1 MRDAGNQT
9 RTAGFTCTSVHL
21 HERACGRAVELSRT
35 VPGSPGARSNHNFLV
50 FEAVGFLKT
59 IKAKTMKRRDFVKT
73 AAAGAAAGAVPGLAG
88 APSAHAARAAAAP
101 AVHTRAT
108 RPVLVAD
115 VSSIRYRNGGPE
127 SAIERAF
134 RGITEGEDVLDAC
147 VAGVNIPEM
156 DPDER
161 GIGYGGLPNAD
172 GVVQLDSC
180 LMHGPRRWAGG
191 VAGLEG
197 VKTPSLVA
205 KAVAELTDHH
215 LVVGEGAREFAR
227 GLGFEI
233 HDDLNTEA
241 SRALWLEWRRRV
253 DPDHWLD
260 PEERLRGAGRPG
272 EDTGPEAAGLGR
284 SGRAPR
290 PDPARA
296 VRLRRFHEA
305 SLAAGLSMV
314 DDGLVDPD
322 SFWGTT
328 SLEAVSPDGD
338 ICGVTTTS
346 GLSWKIPG
354 RAGDSPILGAGQY
367 VDNDVGA
374 AGSTG
379 RGEANLYNLSCFLI
393 VEFMRQGMAPLD
405 AGMAALERVRGNT
418 VESRLLNSRGLPA
431 FDLRFFVVNKAGEYA
446 GAAMYGS
453 SESAFAVCDENGAR
467 EEPLEGL
474 LEGSPRD

>member
-1 MRDAGNQT
+1 
-9 RTAGFTCTSVHL
+9 
-21 HERACGRAVELSRT
+21 
-35 VPGSPGARSNHNFLV
+35 
-50 FEAVGFLKT
+50 
-59 IKAKTMKRRDFVKT
+59 MKRRDFVRT
-73 AAAGAAAGAVPGLAG
+73 AAAGLAVPAAA
-88 APSAHAARAAAAP
+88 RTNAP

-115 VSSIRYRNGGPE
+115 LSSIRFRNGGPE

-134 RGITEGEDVLDAC
+134 RGITQGEDILDAC
-147 VAGVNIPEM
+147 VAGVNIPEL
-156 DPDER
+156 DPEER

-180 LMHGPRRWAGG
+180 LMHGPRKWAGG

-215 LVVGEGAREFAR
+215 LIVGRGAQDFAR
-227 GLGFEI
+227 ALGFEI

-253 DPDHWLD
+253 DPGHWLD
-260 PEERLRGAGRPG
+260 PEERRRGVGGA
-272 EDTGPEAAGLGR
+272 
-284 SGRAPR
+284 S
-290 PDPARA
+290 
-296 VRLRRFHEA
+296 RLRDFHDA
-305 SLAAGLSMV
+305 ALAAGLSMV
-314 DDGLVDPD
+314 DDGLIDPD

-379 RGEANLYNLSCFLI
+379 RGEANLYNLSCFMI
-393 VEFMRQGMAPLD
+393 VEFMRQGMSPKD
-405 AGMAALERVRGNT
+405 AGMAVLRRVRDNT
-418 VESRLLNSRGLPA
+418 VESRLRNSRGLPS
-431 FDLRFFVVNKAGEYA
+431 FDLRFFILNKAGEYA
-446 GAAMYGS
+446 GVAMYGAA
-453 SESAFAVCDENGAR
+453 ESAFAVCDENGAR

>member
-1 MRDAGNQT
+1 MD
-9 RTAGFTCTSVHL
+9 
-21 HERACGRAVELSRT
+21 
-35 VPGSPGARSNHNFLV
+35 
-50 FEAVGFLKT
+50 
-59 IKAKTMKRRDFVKT
+59 RRDFVKT
-73 AAAGAAAGAVPGLAG
+73 AAAGAAVGA
-88 APSAHAARAAAAP
+88 APALTASPAAP

-115 VSSIRYRNGGPE
+115 VSSIRFRNGGPE
-127 SAIERAF
+127 SAVERAF

-147 VAGVNIPEM
+147 VAGVNIPEL
-156 DPDER
+156 DPEER

-215 LVVGEGAREFAR
+215 LIAGKGAQEFAR
-227 GLGFEI
+227 ALGFEI
-233 HDDLNTEA
+233 HDDLNTPA
-241 SRALWLEWRRRV
+241 SRELWLEWRRRV
-253 DPDHWLD
+253 DPGHWLD
-260 PEERLRGAGRPG
+260 PEERLRNTGRVR
-272 EDTGPEAAGLGR
+272 EDTNPDAI
-284 SGRAPR
+284 PH
-290 PDPARA
+290 PDPTRA
-296 VRLRRFHEA
+296 ARLRRFHDA
-305 SLAAGLSMV
+305 ALAAGLSMV
-314 DDGLVDPD
+314 DDGLIDAD

-328 SLEAVSPDGD
+328 SLEALSPDGD
-338 ICGVTTTS
+338 LCGVTTTS

-379 RGEANLYNLSCFLI
+379 RGEANLYNLSCCMI
-393 VEFMRQGMAPLD
+393 VEFMRQGMSPKD
-405 AGMAALERVRGNT
+405 AGMAVLERVRGNT
-418 VESRLLNSRGLPA
+418 VESRLLNSRGLPS
-431 FDLRFFVVNKAGEYA
+431 FDLRFFILNKAGDYA
-446 GAAMYGS
+446 GVAMYGAG
-453 SESAFAVCDENGAR
+453 ESAFAVCDENGAR

-474 LEGSPRD
+474 LVGSPRD

>member
-1 MRDAGNQT
+1 
-9 RTAGFTCTSVHL
+9 
-21 HERACGRAVELSRT
+21 
-35 VPGSPGARSNHNFLV
+35 
-50 FEAVGFLKT
+50 
-59 IKAKTMKRRDFVKT
+59 MKRRDFVKT
-73 AAAGAAAGAVPGLAG
+73 AAAGAAVGSMPVLATPVSAGATGLAPRP
-88 APSAHAARAAAAP
+88 ASPAAP

-115 VSSIRYRNGGPE
+115 VSSIRFRNGGPE

-134 RGITEGEDVLDAC
+134 RGIIEGEDILDAC
-147 VAGVNIPEM
+147 VAGVNIPEQ
-156 DPDER
+156 DPEER

-180 LMHGPRRWAGG
+180 LMHGPRKWAGG

-215 LVVGEGAREFAR
+215 LIVGKGAQEFAR
-227 GLGFEI
+227 ALGFEI

-253 DPDHWLD
+253 DPGHWLD
-260 PEERLRGAGRPG
+260 PEERLRGTGRPG
-272 EDTGPEAAGLGR
+272 EDM
-284 SGRAPR
+284 
-290 PDPARA
+290 
-296 VRLRRFHEA
+296 RRFHDA
-305 SLAAGLSMV
+305 GLAAGLSMV
-314 DDGLVDPD
+314 DDGLIDPD

-367 VDNDVGA
+367 VDNDIGA

-379 RGEANLYNLSCFLI
+379 RGEANLYNLSCAMI
-393 VEFMRQGMAPLD
+393 VEFMRQGMSPKD
-405 AGMAALERVRGNT
+405 AGLAVLGRVRDNT
-418 VESRLLNSRGLPA
+418 VEARLQNSRGLPG
-431 FDLRFFVVNKAGEYA
+431 FDLRFFILNKAGDYA
-446 GAAMYGS
+446 GVAMYGS
-453 SESAFAVCDENGAR
+453 AESAFAVCDENGAR